1 MNCRHIIYP
10 YIQGKSTKRYEPYNT
25 AENDRA
31 YKESQQ
37 QRYLERQIRKAKKEV
52 RVMEA
57 MGDKKGVK
65 EVKMKVS
72 QNQAAMREFIN
83 STGRK
88 RLPNREQIV

>member
-1 MNCRHIIYP
+1 
-10 YIQGKSTKRYEPYNT
+10 
-25 AENDRA
+25 
-31 YKESQQ
+31 
-37 QRYLERQIRKAKKEV
+37 
-52 RVMEA
+52 MEA